1 MNDNVAPALNPRRWH
16 ALPVVLT
23 GSFLSFL
30 DFFIVNIALPAIRHD
45 LTASPAQLQLIVA
58 AYGIGFG
65 VSLITGGRIGDMYG
79 RKRVFLI
86 GVGAFTIASALCG
99 LALTPGMLVAS
110 RTLQGLTAAL
120 MTPQVLA
127 IIRVEFSREEQPFA
141 IGLYGASMG
150 FASIVAQLVG
160 GPLVG
165 LDIFGWSWRSVFL
178 INIPIGLIAI
188 VVGMRTIK
196 ESRSLRTSPLDFLG
210 IGFASLVLFFLIYP
224 IVQGRESGWPL
235 WSFVMVALVPPLMT
249 AFIAHERI
257 DRFTPF
263 RKWHRFA
270 WSDGFISVLQRRR
283 GILCNS
289 DGFLSGRLWSFAGRN
304 GSDVSAICTW
314 FCSGL
319 IEFGGGSSQN
329 WNVGDKSR
337 HRAYDGRSVGNNR
350 IRADRGRVCGERAA
364 PARHHRHAF
373 PGLRRGTRFR
383 ATGTNQSRSRE

>member
-1 MNDNVAPALNPRRWH
+1 RWH

-30 DFFIVNIALPAIRHD
+30 DFFIVNIALPAIRSD

-110 RTLQGLTAAL
+110 RTLQGVTAAL

-127 IIRVEFSREEQPFA
+127 IIRVEFTREEQPFA

-165 LDIFGWSWRSVFL
+165 LDLFGRSLGGLDIFGWSWRSVFL
-178 INIPIGLIAI
+178 INIPIGLVSI

-196 ESRSLRTSPLDFLG
+196 ESRSLRRSPLDFLG

-249 AFIAHERI
+249 AFIAHERNFLRSGGLPLI
-257 DRFTPF
+257 ALHLFGNGTVTLGLMVSFLFYSGGAVFFVILTVFFQEGYGLSPAATGLMFLPF
-263 RKWHRFA
+263 ALGFA
-270 WSDGFISVLQRRR
+270 AASSSSAAVARRIGMWVINLGTVLMM
-283 GILCNS
+283 
-289 DGFLSGRLWSFAGRN
+289 
-304 GSDVSAICTW
+304 V
-314 FCSGL
+314 GL
-319 IEFGGGSSQN
+319 LGTIEFARTAAASAENALLQHGIITTLFLVYG
-329 WNVGDKSR
+329 VGQGF
-337 HRAYDGRSVGNNR
+337 AQ
-350 IRADRGRVCGERAA
+350 
-364 PARHHRHAF
+364 PA
-373 PGLRRGTRFR
+373 
-383 ATGTNQSRSRE
+383 